1 MSCGFVS
8 TQALIIIMYFLAGT
22 LTLKVPEA
30 GFLLNFINE
39 IKFMLNEKKNNVL
52 CVEKCSHEEVRL
64 VNI

>member
-1 MSCGFVS
+1 
-8 TQALIIIMYFLAGT
+8 MYFLAGT